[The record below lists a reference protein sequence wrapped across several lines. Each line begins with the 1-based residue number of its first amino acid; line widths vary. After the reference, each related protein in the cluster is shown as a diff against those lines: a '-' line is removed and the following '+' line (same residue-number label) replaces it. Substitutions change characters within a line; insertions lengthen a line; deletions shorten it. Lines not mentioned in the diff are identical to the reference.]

1 MTPIKI
7 NFVDFWPN
15 FVKDDNYFY
24 NLLKTKYNVEIV
36 DHDPDL
42 LFFSVDYQK
51 RRERD
56 RYINHRCKKIFYT
69 GENVRP
75 NHDFPGS
82 IEYPNYSIGKCD
94 YSFSFDE
101 SPDPRNYRLPLWA
114 LFVNWFGAPNSEYR
128 DQSYLI
134 PLEDLLERKKLEKT
148 KFCNFVFSNT
158 SGKRL
163 DILESVMNYKN
174 VDCAGRLKNNVGY
187 QIPGRGDQ
195 RHKIDFLR
203 DYKFTIAAENSSNP
217 GYVTEK
223 IIHPLSV
230 GSIPIYWGSKSV
242 SDDFNDKAFINVH
255 DFDSMEEVLEL
266 IKEIDSDNELYN
278 KFLSEPIFKN
288 NEIPA
293 CALPEN
299 VLHYIEKRILC

>member
-1 MTPIKI
+1 MIKIKI

-15 FVKDDNYFY
+15 FMKNDNYFY
-24 NLLKTKYNVEIV
+24 YLLSTKYDVIIDEDN
-36 DHDPDL
+36 PDL
-42 LFFSVDYQK
+42 LFFSVDYAKQHQ
-51 RRERD
+51 RD
-56 RYINHRCKKIFYT
+56 RYINHPCKKIFYT

-75 NHDFPGS
+75 NLNFPGS

-94 YSFSFDE
+94 YSFSFDK
-101 SPDPRNYRLPLWA
+101 SPDPRNYRLPLWT
-114 LFVNWFGAPNSEYR
+114 LFVNWFGVPHDDHR
-128 DQSYLI
+128 DQSYLV
-134 PLEDLLERKKLEKT
+134 PLEDLFDRKKFEKT

-163 DILESVMNYKN
+163 DILESVMTYKN
-174 VDCAGRLKNNVGY
+174 VECAGRLKNNVGY
-187 QIPGRGDQ
+187 QIRGRGDQ

-230 GSIPIYWGSKSV
+230 GSIPIYWGAENV
-242 SDDFNDKAFINVH
+242 SSDFNDKTFINVH

-266 IKEIDSDNELYN
+266 IKEIDGNNELYD

-288 NEIPA
+288 NEIPT

-299 VLHYIEKRILC
+299 VLCYIEENILC